1 LLYQPKVNLADGTIA
16 GFEALLR
23 WHHPKRGLVSPVEFI
38 PVLEQTGLIINVGN
52 WVLHQACLW
61 ASRSAA
67 QGMTAKVSVNLSS
80 RQFKQ
85 ENLLQ
90 TIRQTLADN
99 HCQPQWLELELTE
112 GALVDDLDRT
122 RKVLN
127 QLAEMGVSLAI
138 DDFGTGYSS
147 LNYLKWLPFN
157 TLKIDKS
164 FIKHAPQ
171 IKQEKAIVMTI
182 AQLASNLG
190 MQVVAEGVET
200 DCQYHML
207 KDLAQHDLDIQ
218 IQGFIFSQP
227 LPEKQL
233 ASCIEHVAKRW
244 HEVDCA

>member
-1 LLYQPKVNLADGTIA
+1 
-16 GFEALLR
+16 
-23 WHHPKRGLVSPVEFI
+23 
-38 PVLEQTGLIINVGN
+38 
-52 WVLHQACLW
+52 
-61 ASRSAA
+61 
-67 QGMTAKVSVNLSS
+67 
-80 RQFKQ
+80 
-85 ENLLQ
+85 
-90 TIRQTLADN
+90 
-99 HCQPQWLELELTE
+99 LELTE